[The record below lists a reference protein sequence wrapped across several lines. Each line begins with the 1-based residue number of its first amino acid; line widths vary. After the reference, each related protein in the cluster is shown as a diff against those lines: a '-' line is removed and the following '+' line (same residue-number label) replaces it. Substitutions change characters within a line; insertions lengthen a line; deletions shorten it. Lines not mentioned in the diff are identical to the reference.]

1 MGLENTLA
9 PWLGKTTKMID
20 NHIQDIFHEKNIK
33 LTKTQWIL
41 LKKLDEKDGV
51 PQQELAFLTGRDKT
65 SLTRLINTME
75 KKSLVARIPS
85 KLDKRIN
92 HIFLTKKGELLFK
105 ETLPIIEDFAQS
117 LQENISEEEIKA
129 TIKVIKKVQENL
141 IAKSD
146 NSCISN

>member
-20 NHIQDIFHEKNIK
+20 NHIQDIFHEQNIK

-92 HIFLTKKGELLFK
+92 HVFLTKKGELLFK
-105 ETLPIIEDFAQS
+105 ETLPVIESFAQS
-117 LQENISEEEIKA
+117 LQENISAEEIKA
-129 TIKVIKKVQENL
+129 TIKVIRKVQENL
-141 IAKSD
+141 IAKSN

>member
-20 NHIQDIFHEKNIK
+20 NHIQDIFHEQNIK

-65 SLTRLINTME
+65 SLTRLIHTME

-85 KLDKRIN
+85 KSDKRIN
-92 HIFLTKKGELLFK
+92 HVFLTKKGELLFK
-105 ETLPIIEDFAQS
+105 ETLPIIEGFAQS
-117 LQENISEEEIKA
+117 LQENISEEEIKL
-129 TIKVIKKVQENL
+129 TIEVIKKVQENL
-141 IAKSD
+141 ISKTGKVV
-146 NSCISN
+146 